1 MDKRDRLSLPGVVT
15 SCGSRDRRCR
25 PVQARPE
32 VAAPHLPNGSI
43 GVPHAAD
50 TSRPYMTHGS
60 MRGEIRWFHH
70 SLSDEY

>member
-1 MDKRDRLSLPGVVT
+1 MP
-15 SCGSRDRRCR
+15 